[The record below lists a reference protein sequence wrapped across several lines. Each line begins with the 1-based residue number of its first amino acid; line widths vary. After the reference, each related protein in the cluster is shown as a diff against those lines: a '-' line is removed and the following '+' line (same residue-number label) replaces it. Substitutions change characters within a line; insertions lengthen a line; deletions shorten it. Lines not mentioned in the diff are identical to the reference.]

1 MTKHTMLGVNGNYCC
16 ILYCL
21 LPFDELDLDK
31 LESSD
36 FMHGSTNWNGCDTI
50 DRTLVLKR
58 LKKTDRK
65 HELKSP
71 LAYKGKDY
79 DCGHEYPW
87 KFEVTEIWEVIEDG
101 STET

>member
-1 MTKHTMLGVNGNYCC
+1 MTKYMMLGVNGNYCC
-16 ILYCL
+16 ILNCL

-36 FMHGSTNWNGCDTI
+36 FTCDSTNWNGCDTI
-50 DRTLVLKR
+50 ERTLTLME

-71 LAYKGKDY
+71 LVYIGNDC
-79 DCGHEYPW
+79 DCGHGYPW
-87 KFEVTEIWEVIEDG
+87 KFEVTEIWEVIENG
-101 STET
+101 STN